1 LCAKKHRQID
11 PWVAQTLLEGTHP
24 QLEVDAE
31 MTKQAFDQVIQR
43 ASSDARFKASLN
55 DNFDGTV
62 RGYDLSNDEKARLAN
77 GLGMSGAARA
87 YAMPSAIAA
96 STTADSVTAD
106 SVTADSV
113 TADSVT
119 ADSVT
124 ADSVTADSVTADSVT
139 ADSVTADS
147 VMADSVTADSA
158 TTN

>member
-1 LCAKKHRQID
+1 VPKDIVKSPVGWR
-11 PWVAQTLLEGTHP
+11 TLLSRGSIP
-24 QLEVDAE
+24 KLEVDAK
-31 MTKQAFDQVIQR
+31 MSKQAFDQVIQR
-43 ASSDARFKASLN
+43 ASSDARFKASLS
-55 DNFDGTV
+55 DNFDGAV
-62 RGYDLSNDEKARLAN
+62 RAFDLTDEEKGRLAK
-77 GLGMSGAARA
+77 GLGLSAAARA

-96 STTADSVTAD
+96 SVTAD

-147 VMADSVTADSA
+147 VMADSVTADSVTADSA